1 VVGLASAGSPQPPY
15 IATNNNSQF
24 GFNAS
29 TGFVGLGTTI
39 PISKLHINETA
50 GAASQVRIEGHANS
64 GITITTPSQ
73 ANGAFIGFDGTGG
86 FQINQKTANLPIYLN
101 FNGSIRFLVTSTGAV
116 SFGGVSNYGTSGQIL
131 QSNGAG
137 AAPTWISTGSI
148 VASSAGQIQ
157 TVAQSSLANY
167 YPTFV
172 NANNTSASGMS
183 VYTTSSFVINPALKE
198 ISINGTGRFTSPA
211 NGTTGA
217 VVLRSDATSA
227 TTYLQWTDNPSQNQ
241 YAAIGVTAVNTMT
254 FLLGGAE
261 AMRIAAG
268 GNVGIGTTSPA
279 ANLEVSS
286 ATGSATPVP
295 TEIRI
300 STKTLASDWSTTLP
314 WGRLGYYSADLSNFG
329 PKLIA
334 SIDVISN
341 STAGGAAGLIFNTVE
356 GSAGA
361 LTERMRIT
369 NNGGISFGST
379 GTAYG
384 TAGQILQSNGN
395 VPPTWVNP
403 GAVAGAQGAQGPQG
417 VSGPQGP
424 AGSQGSQGT
433 AGAAGPQ
440 GVAGPQ
446 GPTGPTG
453 GAGTIG
459 ATGLQGLTGSQ
470 GIAGS
475 TGPQGPSGAAGGAGT
490 IGSTGPQGP
499 QGVAGTTGAAGALG
513 PQGPQGVSGPQG
525 PAGTGGS
532 GGATGLGYSGLTS
545 TTSVAMGTG
554 SKGFTVNQTQG
565 TNAYI
570 IGNRVRIV
578 SIASTTNYMEGA
590 ITGYA
595 TNLLTVN
602 VDYVVGSG
610 TIASWNFSIT
620 GVLGSTGPSGPAGN
634 IGPAGPAGGAGTIGA
649 TGSQGPSGAA
659 GANGGAGTTGAAGP
673 AGAQGNQGPAGPAGP
688 SGVSGPQGPQGP
700 TGNQGVV
707 GPQGPQ
713 GNVGATGPQ
722 GPTGPQGN
730 QGPTGLQGPAGAAGT
745 NGNNGTNGN
754 QGPQGPTGPG
764 TLTSGT
770 ANNVAY
776 YSAASTLTGSTNLTW
791 NGNTLAVNGA
801 ITSTGDIT
809 AYFSDRRLK
818 TNVTSIPNALTKVMS
833 LNGILYTPNQ
843 LAESLG
849 FKGNEH
855 IVGLFADEI
864 EAVLPQAVKPAPFD
878 TDENGNSKSGE
889 NYKTI
894 QYEKIVPLLIEAIK
908 ELENKVKEL
917 EKRVS

>member
-1 VVGLASAGSPQPPY
+1 VSAFEYVVGVASAGSNQPPY
-15 IATNNNSQF
+15 IATNSNSQF

-73 ANGAFIGFDGTGG
+73 ANGAFIGFDGNGG

-137 AAPTWISTGSI
+137 SAPTWISTGSI

-183 VYTTSSFVINPALKE
+183 VYTTSSFIINPATKE
-198 ISINGTGRFTSPA
+198 ISVNGTGRFTSPA

-241 YAAIGVTAVNTMT
+241 YAAIGVSAVNTMT
-254 FLLGGAE
+254 FLIGGVE
-261 AMRIAAG
+261 AMRIDPQG
-268 GNVGIGTTSPA
+268 HIGIG
-279 ANLEVSS
+279 V
-286 ATGSATPVP
+286 TPV
-295 TEIRI
+295 TSSTTNTRAIEFNYGNI
-300 STKTLASDWSTTLP
+300 STYGGTEF
-314 WGRLGYYSADLSNFG
+314 N
-329 PKLIA
+329 IA
-334 SIDVISN
+334 SNAYIVN
-341 STAGGAAGLIFNTVE
+341 NGWVYKTTAA
-356 GSAGA
+356 SALYQQNNGIHSFQTITTGTA
-361 LTERMRIT
+361 TTAIAYTERMRIT
-369 NNGGISFGST
+369 NNGGIAFGGAT
-379 GTAYG
+379 AFGTS
-384 TAGQILQSNGN
+384 GQILRSNGDAA
-395 VPPTWVNP
+395 PTWVNP

-433 AGAAGPQ
+433 AGT
-440 GVAGPQ
+440 AGPQ
-446 GPTGPTG
+446 GPQGVSGPQGPAG

-459 ATGLQGLTGSQ
+459 ATGLQGPAGSQ
-470 GIAGS
+470 GTAGA

-499 QGVAGTTGAAGALG
+499 QGVPGTAGAAGAAG

-525 PAGTGGS
+525 PSGTGGS

-554 SKGFTVNQTQG
+554 SKGFTVNQAQG

-578 SIASTTNYMEGA
+578 STASPTNYMEGA
-590 ITGYA
+590 VTGYA
-595 TNLLTVN
+595 ASLLTVN

-610 TIASWNFSIT
+610 TIAIWGFSIT

-634 IGPAGPAGGAGTIGA
+634 IGPAGPSGNAGTIGA
-649 TGSQGPSGAA
+649 TGSQGPSGPA

-722 GPTGPQGN
+722 GPTGPSGPQGN
-730 QGPTGLQGPAGAAGT
+730 QGTPGPAGAPGAI
-745 NGNNGTNGN
+745 GNNGTNGS

-764 TLTSGT
+764 TLTSGS

-776 YSAASTLTGSTNLTW
+776 YSAATTLTGSANFTW
-791 NGNTLAVNGA
+791 NGNTVAVNGA
-801 ITSTGDIT
+801 ITASGDIT

-818 TNVTSIPNALTKVMS
+818 TNVTSIPHALTKVMS

-843 LAESLG
+843 LAESFG

-864 EAVLPQAVKPAPFD
+864 EAVLPEAVKPAPFD

-889 NYKTI
+889 NYKTV
-894 QYEKIVPLLIEAIK
+894 QYEKIVPLVIEAIK